1 MSIDDSSIVET
12 ELSRVV

>member
-12 ELSRVV
+12 ELCRVV